1 MFKMPYLG
9 MGIFNA
15 LQNTWPKFKQGVE
28 LQARYRAHYPCHV
41 NKNHAMVL
49 LTSSNVI
56 HVNFG
61 TTNDHTV
68 SI

>member
-1 MFKMPYLG
+1 MLYKILDQ
-9 MGIFNA
+9 N
-15 LQNTWPKFKQGVE
+15 LNKELSNKQNTE
-28 LQARYRAHYPCHV
+28 LTILGHV
-41 NKNHAMVL
+41 NKNHATIL

>member
-1 MFKMPYLG
+1 MLYKILDQNLNKELRYK
-9 MGIFNA
+9 
-15 LQNTWPKFKQGVE
+15 QNTE
-28 LQARYRAHYPCHV
+28 LTILGHV
-41 NKNHAMVL
+41 NKNHATVL